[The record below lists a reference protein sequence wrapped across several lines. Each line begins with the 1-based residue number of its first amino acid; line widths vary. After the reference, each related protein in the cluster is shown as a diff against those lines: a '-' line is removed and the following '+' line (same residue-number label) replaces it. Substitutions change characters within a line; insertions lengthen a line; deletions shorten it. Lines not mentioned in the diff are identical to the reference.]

1 MRRIFSLFAVLAII
15 FASNCSRIP
24 ENNDPVIGI
33 WTNTLPA
40 ASGNTSK
47 QQVRQEWIFND
58 AYLGRYHRYEGN
70 ILSLKTDFQW
80 KKEDALYRITYPGTT
95 LPTNRVLMKEGP
107 DGESFL
113 EDEKGNILAERE

>member
-1 MRRIFSLFAVLAII
+1 MRRIFSLFALLAII
-15 FASNCSRIP
+15 VASNCSRIP

-33 WTNTLPA
+33 WTNTLSA
-40 ASGNTSK
+40 VSGSTAK

-70 ILSLKTDFQW
+70 VLSLKTDFQW
-80 KKEDALYRITYPGTT
+80 TKEDALYRISYPGTHM
-95 LPTNRVLMKEGP
+95 PTNKVLMKEGP

-113 EDEKGNILAERE
+113 QDENGNILAERE